1 MFPLWNRVLKAPQV
15 GCVSE
20 HWIPVWNL
28 LPRLQQRHPGSKI
41 KPPGLR
47 ARCRPTARVRKTHL
61 MQWKHIELALIGCFA
76 WWIFSAFSQ
85 LFYVDLFDIKQLL
98 LALKFRSNKSP
109 SGMWWTSEF
118 IYICISRM
126 NFSTTFHLYVHI
138 FVCVYVCLYLYSFWI
153 II

>member
-109 SGMWWTSEF
+109 SGMWWTSELYIYVSHEWTF
-118 IYICISRM
+118 PQHSTCMFIFLYVYMYAYIYIPFES
-126 NFSTTFHLYVHI
+126 
-138 FVCVYVCLYLYSFWI
+138 
-153 II
+153 